1 MKRALAALLSATLLS
16 GVMAVP
22 ATAGPVVCD
31 QKAMRTI
38 LNLGYGV
45 FGTPYVRCTFRL
57 FAPAGRQAAVLSTPA
72 WTEAEYFHGGNFI
85 EVLPET
91 IAENGWRLAD
101 IKNYYAQIE
110 QHLFW
115 GDANRPASQV
125 ELTLRRGPISEVTE
139 VQSIEWGLPA
149 GTFLQETYFDVPPQA
164 PSTYEWRYTYDDAI
178 VFGFRST
185 VSHVTINP
193 A

>member
-16 GVMAVP
+16 AVMAVP
-22 ATAGPVVCD
+22 ATAEPVVCD

-72 WTEAEYFHGGNFI
+72 WTEAEYFHGGNFFEI
-85 EVLPET
+85 LPET
-91 IAENGWRLAD
+91 IAEHGWRLAD
-101 IKNYYAQIE
+101 IKTYYAQIE

-115 GDANRPASQV
+115 GESSTPDAQMV
-125 ELTLRRGPISEVTE
+125 ELPLQRGPIYQLAEAHPE
-139 VQSIEWGLPA
+139 NNWPA
-149 GTFLQETYFDVPPQA
+149 GTYLQETYFDFAPQA
-164 PSTYEWRYTYDDAI
+164 PGLYKWRYTFDDSI
-178 VFGFRST
+178 LYGSLFR
-185 VSHVTINP
+185 VGHVLINP